1 MTDGGVNDGG
11 TGFIHFL
18 NLEYF
23 FRLLYDSTF
32 GAGFGVPGADFG
44 VVGFLTSVWTVAT
57 ILSYIASLGALL
69 LLVFTTIRMF
79 QIFEDEEHLYGTLS
93 PDEAEKRTD
102 NSRWAHIMAL
112 IESPNEGDWRQA
124 IVEADIMLEEMLIE
138 RRYEGETTNERLERA
153 DPDSFKTLPYAREA
167 HEVRKELAHYGSS
180 YKLDD
185 NLAYRT
191 IKNYEAVFVEFG
203 EIDVDT
209 TRPRIVH
216 SHVNA

>member
-1 MTDGGVNDGG
+1 MEDNPTEP
-11 TGFIHFL
+11 IHFL

-23 FRLLYDSTF
+23 FRLLYDSVF
-32 GAGFGVPGADFG
+32 GASLGVPGADFG
-44 VVGFLTSVWTVAT
+44 VVGFFTTVWTVVT
-57 ILSYIASLGALL
+57 VLSYIASLGALL
-69 LLVFTTIRMF
+69 LLVFTTIRIF
-79 QIFEDEEHLYGTLS
+79 QIFEDEEPLYSTLS

-138 RRYEGETTNERLERA
+138 RRYEGETTSERLQRA
-153 DPDSFKTLPYAREA
+153 DPDAFKTLPHAREA
-167 HEVRKELAHYGSS
+167 HEVRKELAHYGPS
-180 YKLDD
+180 YRLDD

-191 IKNYEAVFVEFG
+191 IKNYEAVFIEFG
-203 EIDVDT
+203 EIDADT

-216 SHVNA
+216 SHVHA